1 MRIET
6 KVGLFF
12 VGTLVVLGILIFNTG
27 KFSFA
32 TDKDSEHFTAYFD
45 QVAGLTVQAP
55 VRVAGVKVG
64 EVKAITLDHGRAK
77 VDLKLD
83 KDFPLYGD
91 SEASLSSIGILGE
104 KYIELNQ
111 GHYEKGLM
119 DPSMTIPSKSG
130 VSLDD
135 LMTTLAAISRDI
147 KGVTGALN
155 QSIGGE
161 EGRAKLDEIVDNI
174 RVLTGEF
181 RTLSQENHAAINNTL
196 ANAEALSGDFRERMP
211 RLAQQFEDLGK
222 HLDAMIQETRPEL
235 RGTMQD
241 VHKLAGSFQDTSA
254 NLKSITAKLNSGE
267 GTIGKLLN
275 DDSTIKKINMAVD
288 NVNEM
293 LGGLKTM
300 DLRLDL
306 NGAKWTSRGDSQ
318 TGISIELAPRHDYW
332 YALDLNSTPD
342 GKISDT
348 TRTVQ
353 KIDPL
358 TGLPV
363 NVLEKTRTVVADQV
377 LAVSAQFAKRFAENW
392 VVSSGIV
399 EGKGGAGIEWRSF
412 EDRFRIGALA
422 YDFSKRDDKPNP
434 RYRLTG
440 SYQFWKNTYVKIG
453 GQDLGNKELRTFF
466 VGGGVRWKDDDLKK
480 LVGLASSAK

>member
-12 VGTLVVLGILIFNTG
+12 VGTLVVLGILIFNAG
-27 KFSFA
+27 KFSFGS
-32 TDKDSEHFTAYFD
+32 DRDSEHFSVFFD

-64 EVKAITLDHGRAK
+64 EVKTITLDHGRAK

-83 KDFPLYGD
+83 KDFPIYKD
-91 SEASLSSIGILGE
+91 AEASLSSIGILGE
-104 KYIELNQ
+104 KYIDLTQ
-111 GHYEKGLM
+111 GTYEKGLLDSAM
-119 DPSMTIPSKSG
+119 PIPSRGG

-135 LMTTLAAISRDI
+135 LMVTLAAISRDI

-161 EGRAKLDEIVDNI
+161 EGRVKLDEIVDNI

-181 RTLSQENHAAINNTL
+181 RTLSQENHAAINHTL
-196 ANAEALSGDFRERMP
+196 ANAEAMTGDLRERMP

-222 HLDAMIQETRPEL
+222 HLDAMVQETRPEL

-241 VHKLAGSFQDTSA
+241 VHKLASSFQETSA
-254 NLKSITAKLNSGE
+254 NLKNITAKLNNGE

-275 DDSTIKKINMAVD
+275 DDSTIKKINTAVD
-288 NVNEM
+288 NLNDM
-293 LGGLKTM
+293 LGGVKSM
-300 DLRLDL
+300 DLRLDM
-306 NGAKWTSRGDSQ
+306 NAARWTSRGDSQ
-318 TGISIELAPRHDYW
+318 VGLGIELAPRHDYW

-342 GKISDT
+342 GKIADS

-353 KIDPL
+353 KIDPS

-363 NVLEKTRTVVADQV
+363 DVLEKTRTVTADQV
-377 LAVSAQFAKRFAENW
+377 VTLSAQFAKRFAENW
-392 VVSSGIV
+392 VLSAGIV

-412 EDRFRIGALA
+412 NDRFRVGTLA
-422 YDFSKRDDKPNP
+422 YDFTRRDDKPNP
-434 RYRLTG
+434 RYRFTAG
-440 SYQFWKNTYVKIG
+440 YQFWKGVYFKVG
-453 GQDLGNKELRTFF
+453 AQDIANKELRTFF
-466 VGGGVRWKDDDLKK
+466 FGGGIRWKDEDLKK